1 MLDGSDNTERI
12 RLAVFND
19 TDTPFLSLSDTDA
32 LVKAQL
38 SVDRVGQGHLVL
50 DGRDDTERVRLA
62 VFNDTNNSFLR
73 LRGTDTRVEGA
84 NAKRKAEL
92 GVDRVGQGY
101 LVLDGSDNGE
111 RARLSVD
118 DADDTGFLKMSGP
131 NGERARLSVTDDN
144 SGLLELYDS
153 GGNVTITLDGSTG
166 VISKSGMNGFR
177 IAHPKD
183 SSLEIFYTSLEG
195 PEAGVYA
202 RGTATLQGGRAVVGL
217 PDHFALVARDGTITV
232 QLTPNSAET
241 YGLAVVRKS
250 PARIEV
256 RELAGGKG
264 SFSFDYTVTAARAD
278 IEPFEPV
285 QKRAHSEA
293 RRKLKD
299 EINREEAVVDGAE
312 SEVQPEK
319 GLGREDDG
327 AGGEEQELG
336 DVSSQDGDTE
346 QGADREGEQ

>member
-1 MLDGSDNTERI
+1 MDVASD
-12 RLAVFND
+12 
-19 TDTPFLSLSDTDA
+19 
-32 LVKAQL
+32 
-38 SVDRVGQGHLVL
+38 
-50 DGRDDTERVRLA
+50 
-62 VFNDTNNSFLR
+62 
-73 LRGTDTRVEGA
+73 
-84 NAKRKAEL
+84 
-92 GVDRVGQGY
+92 
-101 LVLDGSDNGE
+101 
-111 RARLSVD
+111 
-118 DADDTGFLKMSGP
+118 
-131 NGERARLSVTDDN
+131 

-250 PARIEV
+250 PDRIEV
-256 RELAGGKG
+256 RELADGKG

-299 EINREEAVVDGAE
+299 EIIQEEAVIDGAE
-312 SEVQPEK
+312 AEIQLEN
-319 GLGREDDG
+319 GLGREDDA
-327 AGGEEQELG
+327 AGGEEQELD
-336 DVSSQDGDTE
+336 DVFSQDRDTE
-346 QGADREGEQ
+346 PGADREGEQ